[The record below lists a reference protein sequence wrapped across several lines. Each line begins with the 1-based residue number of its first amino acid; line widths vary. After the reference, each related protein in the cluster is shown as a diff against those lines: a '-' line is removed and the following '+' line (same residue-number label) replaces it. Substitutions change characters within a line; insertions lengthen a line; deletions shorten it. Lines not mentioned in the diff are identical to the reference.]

1 MSIHELSALELAASI
16 RSGEVSAH
24 EVLDH
29 TFARI
34 ADFPEVGA
42 FAHLTEELAR
52 RQADET
58 DARVA
63 QGSTRPFDGVPLPIK
78 DATPVAGQPWEQG
91 AAIFVGNVAQQD
103 DGVVTLL
110 KEAGTLMVGKTS
122 APEFSFPAYTEPEI
136 GPPARTPWDV
146 SRTAGGSSGGA
157 AAAVATGLVP
167 AAHASDGGGSIRIP
181 AAACGAVGF
190 KASRG
195 VVSPGPTGVSG
206 SGLTTHGVI
215 TRTVEDSAALL
226 DVLAKPWP
234 GESYHAPRDEV
245 LDRAGSYLDAS
256 RKSTGLLRI
265 GLLLEPLNVDSVD
278 LHPHA
283 EEAALRL
290 AGTLESLGHS
300 VARVHRPFTPE
311 DWLAFMPLWT
321 GAAAAIPLS
330 KEDEES
336 VTELTRWLREEGR
349 RLSAADFAIAISAV
363 QTLARKAATGWSD
376 VDVILTP
383 TLSGP
388 PVHPGEIR
396 LPDGKAD
403 FEAQMRFTP
412 WASAWNMT
420 GNASITLPVHRAEVD
435 GFELPFGA
443 MLGAV
448 RPGGDAL
455 LLSLARDVEQAD
467 PWPTIREPR
476 LNHAW

>member
-1 MSIHELSALELAASI
+1 MTIHKLSALDLAATI
-16 RSGEVSAH
+16 KAGEVSAH
-24 EVLDH
+24 DVLDH
-29 TFARI
+29 TLARI
-34 ADFPEVGA
+34 AAFPQVGA
-42 FAHLTEELAR
+42 FAHVTEQLAR
-52 RQADET
+52 EQADET
-58 DARVA
+58 DIRVA
-63 QGSTRPFDGVPLPIK
+63 AGKARPFDGVPLPIK

-91 AAIFVGNVAQQD
+91 AAIYVGNIAEAD

-110 KEAGTLMVGKTS
+110 KEAGTLTVGKTS

-136 GPPARTPWDV
+136 GPPARCPWDV
-146 SRTAGGSSGGA
+146 TRTAGGSSGGA
-157 AAAVATGLVP
+157 AAAVVTGMVP

-226 DVLAKPWP
+226 DVLAVRWP
-234 GESYHAPRDEV
+234 GESYHPPRDEV
-245 LDRAGSYLDAS
+245 LDLAGSYLDAS
-256 RKSTGLLRI
+256 RKSTGLLRV

-278 LHPHA
+278 LHPSA
-283 EEAALRL
+283 EAAALRL

-300 VARVHRPFTPE
+300 VTTVARPFPPK

-330 KEDEES
+330 TQDEGN
-336 VTELTRWLREEGR
+336 VTELTRWLRDEGR
-349 RLSAADFAIAISAV
+349 KLSAADFAVAMSAV
-363 QTLARKAATGWSD
+363 QSLTRKAANGWAD
-376 VDVILTP
+376 VDIVLTP

-388 PVHPGEIR
+388 PAYPGDMKV
-396 LPDGKAD
+396 PDGRAD
-403 FEAQMRFTP
+403 FDAQMRFTP
-412 WASAWNMT
+412 WASVWNMT

-435 GFELPFGA
+435 GVELPFGA

-448 RPGGDAL
+448 RPGADAL
-455 LLSLARDVEQAD
+455 LLSLARDIEEAD
-467 PWPTIREPR
+467 PWPTIREPTGS
-476 LNHAW
+476 

>member
-1 MSIHELSALELAASI
+1 MSIHELSALDLAAAI
-16 RSGEVSAH
+16 RAGDVSAH

-29 TFARI
+29 TLARI
-34 ADFPEVGA
+34 ESFPEVGA
-42 FAHLTEELAR
+42 FAHVTEKLAR
-52 RQADET
+52 QQADAT
-58 DARVA
+58 DARA
-63 QGSTRPFDGVPLPIK
+63 AEGAALPFDGVPLPIK
-78 DATPVAGQPWEQG
+78 DATAVAGQPWEQG
-91 AAIFVGNVAQQD
+91 AAILVGNVAEQD

-110 KEAGTLMVGKTS
+110 KEAGTLMVGKTT
-122 APEFSFPAYTEPEI
+122 APEYSFPAYTEPEI
-136 GPPARTPWDV
+136 GAPARTPWDV

-157 AAAVATGLVP
+157 AAAVVTGMVP

-195 VVSPGPTGVSG
+195 VVSPGPAGVSG
-206 SGLTTHGVI
+206 AGLTTHGVI

-226 DVLAKPWP
+226 DVLAVRWP
-234 GESYHAPRDEV
+234 GESYHPPRDEV
-245 LDRAGSYLDAS
+245 LDLAGSYLEAS
-256 RKSTGLLRI
+256 RKSTGLLKI

-278 LHPHA
+278 LHPAA

-300 VARVHRPFTPE
+300 VTRVDRPFAPE

-330 KEDEES
+330 KEDEGN
-336 VTELTRWLREEGR
+336 VTELTRWLREEGK
-349 RLSAADFAIAISAV
+349 RLSAADFAVAVSAV
-363 QTLARKAATGWSD
+363 QTLARKAAIGWAD

-388 PVHPGEIR
+388 PAFPGDIK

-412 WASAWNMT
+412 WASVWNMT

-435 GFELPFGA
+435 AVELPFGA

-448 RPGGDAL
+448 KPGGDAL
-455 LLSLARDVEQAD
+455 LLSLARDVEEAD

-476 LNHAW
+476 PA